1 MKQELACVL
10 GVVIAAVVAP
20 AENAPKD
27 PAPPP
32 ERRVFEDYLAKD
44 DLINVRAGQRFSIRL
59 RSNPTT
65 GYAWMLDGAP
75 DSNLVNMVTNVFE
88 APPDDG
94 LVGAGGHEIWTFKA
108 RKAGETRVTLRYARP
123 WEKGADPQVVTNAW
137 RIRISADNGSNTN
150 SPPP

>member
-1 MKQELACVL
+1 M
-10 GVVIAAVVAP
+10 
-20 AENAPKD
+20 
-27 PAPPP
+27 
-32 ERRVFEDYLAKD
+32 
-44 DLINVRAGQRFSIRL
+44 INVRAGQRFSIRL
-59 RSNPTT
+59 RSNPST

-75 DSNLVNMVTNVFE
+75 DSNLVSMVTNVFE
-88 APPDDG
+88 APSGDG